1 MASSNTIS
9 PPTPPQVKVP
19 LSRVFDKIA
28 HTKDEVFYG
37 VLRAF
42 HKVEKHTHTE
52 WQDLIESYRN
62 RPVKETH

>member
-1 MASSNTIS
+1 MASSTTPS
-9 PPTPPQVKVP
+9 PPILAQIKVP

-42 HKVEKHTHTE
+42 HKAEKHTHTE

>member
-1 MASSNTIS
+1 MASSSTIS

-42 HKVEKHTHTE
+42 HKAEKHTHTE

-62 RPVKETH
+62 RPVKEIH